1 MSPFKTFKS
10 KVTPLDI
17 INVDT
22 DQIIPKQFL
31 KLIQKS
37 GYGEFLF
44 YDWRFHQNGELRK
57 DFILNNPE
65 YRNREILVTRENFGC
80 GSSREHAVW
89 ALFDYGFRA
98 ILAPSF
104 ADIFFNNCFK
114 TGMIPVVL
122 EKDEI
127 DYLSNECTNDYVE
140 VNLIS
145 QTVSVANKKIMN
157 FRIDPM
163 KKRMLLEGLDEI
175 AYTLQVEDR
184 IGNYEN
190 KHGPK
195 IDLNDKK

>member
-10 KVTPLDI
+10 KITPLDI

-44 YDWRFHQNGELRK
+44 YDWRFHQNGELRR
-57 DFILNNPE
+57 DFILNNLE
-65 YRNREILVTRENFGC
+65 YRNREILITRENFGC

-114 TGMIPVVL
+114 TGMIPIVL

-127 DYLSNECTNDYVE
+127 DYFCSLDSDSYVE
-140 VNLIS
+140 VNLME
-145 QTVSVANKKIMN
+145 QTVS
-157 FRIDPM
+157 
-163 KKRMLLEGLDEI
+163 
-175 AYTLQVEDR
+175 T
-184 IGNYEN
+184 
-190 KHGPK
+190 
-195 IDLNDKK
+195 DKK

>member
-1 MSPFKTFKS
+1 MKPFKTIKS
-10 KVTPLDI
+10 KITPLDI

-22 DQIIPKQFL
+22 DQIISKQFL

-37 GYGEFLF
+37 GYGDFLF
-44 YDWRFHQNGELRK
+44 YDWRFHQNGDLRNN
-57 DFILNNPE
+57 FILNNPE

-80 GSSREHAVW
+80 GSSREHAVS

-104 ADIFFNNCFK
+104 ADIFYNNCFK
-114 TGMIPVVL
+114 TGMMPIVL

-127 DYLSNECTNDYVE
+127 DYLFNISTDDYVE
-140 VNLIS
+140 INLIS
-145 QTVSVANKKIMN
+145 QTVLVAKKKIMN
-157 FRIDPM
+157 FHIDSM

-184 IGNYEN
+184 INDYES
-190 KHGPK
+190 KYGPK
-195 IDLNDKK
+195 IDFNDKK